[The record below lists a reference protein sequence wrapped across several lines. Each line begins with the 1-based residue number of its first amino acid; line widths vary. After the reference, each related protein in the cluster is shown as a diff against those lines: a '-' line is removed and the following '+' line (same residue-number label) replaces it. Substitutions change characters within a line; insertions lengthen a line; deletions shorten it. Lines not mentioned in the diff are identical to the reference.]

1 MGYFNSRHIKINS
14 TKIHEKIPREL
25 VFADVDFLVKSI
37 EEIHPNPYCNISKNR
52 FYTYRDSI
60 KQSIRGDITRD
71 ELFHLLEPFVRLI
84 KDNHMQIHFPELSK
98 GIDNK
103 ESLDKVLMDTKNTMS
118 YQDYGKGI
126 GYLKINYFAIG
137 RQEFAMLTDSIFN
150 KINKDSI
157 NNLIIDVRNNPGG
170 DSELADYLISSIYD
184 KPYKGSSKIQVKRSE
199 QYGKYMRGVFS
210 WWFRPFLKSIKNLRD
225 YYNTPIGGIYD
236 DIKGFK
242 KPENVPHRFFG
253 KLYLL
258 MNYYTGSTA
267 LGFATVFKD
276 YNLGQ
281 IIGQEPSSEVN
292 EFGELY
298 PFDLPNSHLWVWCS
312 TKRYI
317 RPSGELTFGGLK
329 PDIFVEDKKDSIFN
343 YTINMI
349 KKE

>member
-1 MGYFNSRHIKINS
+1 MMKKLKRIILKTFIIGIILIIILVIITSTTRFQIIRNDTMGYFNSRHIKINS

-157 NNLIIDVRNNPGG
+157 NNLGRFYNLN
-170 DSELADYLISSIYD
+170 ISI
-184 KPYKGSSKIQVKRSE
+184 
-199 QYGKYMRGVFS
+199 
-210 WWFRPFLKSIKNLRD
+210 SIK
-225 YYNTPIGGIYD
+225 YAI
-236 DIKGFK
+236 
-242 KPENVPHRFFG
+242 FG
-253 KLYLL
+253 Y
-258 MNYYTGSTA
+258 
-267 LGFATVFKD
+267 
-276 YNLGQ
+276 
-281 IIGQEPSSEVN
+281 
-292 EFGELY
+292 
-298 PFDLPNSHLWVWCS
+298 
-312 TKRYI
+312 
-317 RPSGELTFGGLK
+317 
-329 PDIFVEDKKDSIFN
+329 
-343 YTINMI
+343 
-349 KKE
+349 